1 MMSQVATMPEV
12 MTLEEAANYLRLP
25 VEVIERQASQGRL
38 PGRKIEDN
46 WRFLKIAIDDWLH
59 TQNRH
64 ARILQ
69 MAGSFADDENMEALR
84 TEIYKKRGRPERETD
99 E

>member
-1 MMSQVATMPEV
+1 MSQVITVPEV
-12 MTLEEAANYLRLP
+12 LTLEEVADYLRLP
-25 VEVIERQASQGRL
+25 VEIVERQASQGQV

-46 WRFLKIAIDDWLH
+46 WRFLKTAIEDWLRS
-59 TQNRH
+59 QDRR

-69 MAGSFADDENMEALR
+69 MAGSFAADENMEKLR
-84 TEIYKKRGRPERETD
+84 AEIYQQRGRPEIETD